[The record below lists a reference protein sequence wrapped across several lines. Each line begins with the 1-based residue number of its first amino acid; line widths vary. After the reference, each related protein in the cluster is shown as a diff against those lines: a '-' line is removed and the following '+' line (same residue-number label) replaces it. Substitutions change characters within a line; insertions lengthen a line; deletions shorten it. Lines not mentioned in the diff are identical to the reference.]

1 MLGPFRGDP
10 WSLLIHAAIHTKARC
25 ARSVGSCHPF
35 LAWMP
40 RMVLGNPRFA
50 RRLVYTRA
58 PTRITI
64 WILDATRIIVS
75 VISSDDGRKTDVR
88 ARERPKKRAD
98 GCQKYYADK
107 IFMVIGTRD
116 RDRLY
121 FPRWIE
127 MVPPSPRPIEHKFL
141 LSPLCERRK
150 REVPREI
157 CYAVVSCVRQ

>member
-1 MLGPFRGDP
+1 
-10 WSLLIHAAIHTKARC
+10 
-25 ARSVGSCHPF
+25 
-35 LAWMP
+35 MP

-64 WILDATRIIVS
+64 WILDATRIIAS

-107 IFMVIGTRD
+107 IFMVIGTHD
-116 RDRLY
+116 RDQLY

-127 MVPPSPRPIEHKFL
+127 MAALATTHGTQIPPFSSLRTAKKRCRSRSAIP
-141 LSPLCERRK
+141 LS
-150 REVPREI
+150 
-157 CYAVVSCVRQ
+157 AVCGNNYWNILFFTFCKELFIIGLY